1 MSKPHQRGAR
11 LGAATTRALE
21 PDAAVSPAEA
31 ASGRLEPRKLEEL
44 RRRFV
49 ERGVVVLDNALPV
62 AALDALR
69 PILDANTVRQE
80 VDPGWEGMLVPRH
93 APWVSPEICCSPIL
107 EQCAAAFL
115 GTTGVPE
122 GALLTIY
129 QSNTNLPG
137 TDSVQEMH
145 MDDHWDWPD
154 AAAAASADQ
163 PHPHGAWTLAPGRRC
178 RSLLRATNVND
189 SVRAQRP

>member
-1 MSKPHQRGAR
+1 MA
-11 LGAATTRALE
+11 
-21 PDAAVSPAEA
+21 A
-31 ASGRLEPRKLEEL
+31 ASGRLEPGKLEEL
-44 RRRFV
+44 HRRFV
-49 ERGVVVLDNALPV
+49 ERGVVVLGNALPV

-80 VDPGWEGMLVPRH
+80 VDPAWEGMIVPRH

-115 GTTGVPE
+115 GTAGVPE
-122 GALLTIY
+122 GVLLTIY

-163 PHPHGAWTLAPGRRC
+163 PHPHGAWTLAPGALSLTACNEIQRMSMHLNESRRISTKSNKFPRISTNFNEF
-178 RSLLRATNVND
+178 RS
-189 SVRAQRP
+189 P